1 MSAWQTQTPRY
12 TKIACE
18 MPPTQVSMNGRTLA
32 CNRAEGV
39 PEVVFSWC
47 RREGLAFG
55 GGSVTE
61 VGVERPML
69 EAVLIPR
76 KVTMAS

>member
-1 MSAWQTQTPRY
+1 M
-12 TKIACE
+12 KIACE
-18 MPPTQVSMNGRTLA
+18 VPPTQVSMNERTLA
-32 CNRAEGV
+32 YSRAEGA
-39 PEVVFSWC
+39 PEVVFFWC
-47 RREGLAFG
+47 QTEDLASG

-69 EAVLIPR
+69 VAVLIPR